1 MLSDLIKVFDENG
14 EGKFLKDFV
23 FGRWMVFYFYLKDNI
38 FGCIIE
44 VKEFSEFIEE
54 FEKFGV

>member
-1 MLSDLIKVFDENG
+1 MFDENG